1 MIIYRGMK
9 GKVPGK
15 EKPTPLG
22 DRVYPK
28 HRKMQAAIAKRLR
41 IGRAE
46 VIRRAIEEMHDRVVA
61 AA

>member
-1 MIIYRGMK
+1 MAK
-9 GKVPGK
+9 GQPQK

-22 DRVYPK
+22 DRVYTK

-46 VIRRAIEEMHDRVVA
+46 VVRRAIEEMHERVA